1 MGTKNSSTSNPPQP
15 PQPLDPPQSPQL
27 LQPHFVIMTE
37 LSSAGKLCRQA
48 STVSSLQATLS
59 GSTFQFIDFYAALL
73 KIIQNPF
80 SSGSINVANGCCG
93 TGLEPNNID
102 EEEDYVPAISIV
114 GRPNV
119 GKSSILN
126 ALVGEDRTIV
136 SPVSDTTRDA
146 IDTEFTRLDG
156 QKFQLIDTAGIRKRA
171 AVFILIIDAASEVEK
186 ERSRR
191 LGTSILNQVVL
202 KAVAFK
208 PRPRTRAGERGRV
221 YYCTQAAIRPPT
233 FVFFVNDAKLF
244 PQAYCRYMERQLRA
258 DAGFSGTPI
267 RLLWRSRRVGKDEGK
282 AQESK

>member
-37 LSSAGKLCRQA
+37 LSSAGKLCRQAQLFNGQLA

-156 QKFQLIDTAGIRKRA
+156 QLFEFWVNMIIDFWYSFCRNFSLLILPESGKEQLSSFCDLLHLFLKNR
-171 AVFILIIDAASEVEK
+171 IIDAASEVEK

-221 YYCTQAAIRPPT
+221 YYCTQVCPC
-233 FVFFVNDAKLF
+233 NDACNSC
-244 PQAYCRYMERQLRA
+244 YCMPLA
-258 DAGFSGTPI
+258 
-267 RLLWRSRRVGKDEGK
+267 
-282 AQESK
+282 

>member
-1 MGTKNSSTSNPPQP
+1 MARNFS
-15 PQPLDPPQSPQL
+15 L
-27 LQPHFVIMTE
+27 LILPESGKEQ
-37 LSSAGKLCRQA
+37 LSSFC
-48 STVSSLQATLS
+48 
-59 GSTFQFIDFYAALL
+59 DLL
-73 KIIQNPF
+73 HLFLKN
-80 SSGSINVANGCCG
+80 
-93 TGLEPNNID
+93 
-102 EEEDYVPAISIV
+102 
-114 GRPNV
+114 R
-119 GKSSILN
+119 
-126 ALVGEDRTIV
+126 
-136 SPVSDTTRDA
+136 
-146 IDTEFTRLDG
+146 
-156 QKFQLIDTAGIRKRA
+156 
-171 AVFILIIDAASEVEK
+171 IIDAASEVEK